1 MAATATPAPLPW
13 LDRPLVSRLKLR
25 QLGLIVALT
34 ERGSLRQAAADLA
47 MTQPAATK
55 LLRDLESAM
64 GAALFTRHPYGMVA
78 TEAGR
83 TLVRY
88 ARGVLNELS
97 EARDELKALAQGEQG
112 RLGVGG
118 TTDVIARYGGDE
130 FAVLL
135 LDAAPQDVDVIVAR
149 VRDKLGSLAR
159 QRRLPVTVECSTG
172 IAWSQNPPDTAE
184 EFLREADR
192 DMHDRRSRETERSE
206 TA

>member
-1 MAATATPAPLPW
+1 MKKLQDIALSM
-13 LDRPLVSRLKLR
+13 LDLVAVRE
-25 QLGLIVALT
+25 GGTVADALT
-34 ERGSLRQAAADLA
+34 E
-47 MTQPAATK
+47 AT
-55 LLRDLESAM
+55 R
-64 GAALFTRHPYGMVA
+64 
-78 TEAGR
+78 
-83 TLVRY
+83 
-88 ARGVLNELS
+88 
-97 EARDELKALAQGEQG
+97 
-112 RLGVGG
+112 